1 MTRKFL
7 DKVVAYCSQPGVNF
21 YATRA
26 GYVYTYH
33 HPYVFQQRFCDV
45 LEALWSGQNKSKPR
59 RIWNVETGK
68 EIETNVK

>member
-1 MTRKFL
+1 MYMNRKFL
-7 DKVVAYCSQPGVNF
+7 DKVVVHCSQPGVNF
-21 YATRA
+21 YATKA

-33 HPYVFQQRFCDV
+33 HPYVFQQFWF
-45 LEALWSGQNKSKPR
+45 EALWTGQNKPR

>member
-1 MTRKFL
+1 MNRKFL
-7 DKVVAYCSQPGVNF
+7 DKVVAYCSQPGANF
-21 YATRA
+21 YTTRV

-33 HPYVFQQRFCDV
+33 HPYVFQFFC
-45 LEALWSGQNKSKPR
+45 EALWTGQNKPKPR

>member
-7 DKVVAYCSQPGVNF
+7 DKVVTHCSQPGVNF

-33 HPYVFQQRFCDV
+33 HPYVFQQRFH
-45 LEALWSGQNKSKPR
+45 EALCMGQSKPKPR

-68 EIETNVK
+68 EIETNVV